1 MQSSSVRGSVSE
13 AARGSAR
20 PDPRRLVAVLA
31 EPVRLRVF
39 AALVLA
45 SQGDGGDGEIGAG
58 AETARIAEAA
68 GVGERVAARALG
80 ALASAGLARSG
91 RDGWTA
97 TTATLRAASEAAAKQ
112 RQDDRLPA
120 WPVVDEAIT
129 APLRSYFEGG
139 RLMVI
144 PAQSGKRDL
153 LLDYLAQCFEPGVRY
168 AEHEVNEAISAF
180 HDDFATLRRYLVDAG
195 LLSRD
200 QGYYWRSGGSFS
212 G

>member
-1 MQSSSVRGSVSE
+1 MTIQSSSLRGSASERARGSV
-13 AARGSAR
+13 R
-20 PDPRRLVAVLA
+20 PDPRRLIAVLA
-31 EPVRLRVF
+31 DPVRLRVF

-45 SQGDGGDGEIGAG
+45 TKGADGEGGEG
-58 AETARIAEAA
+58 AETARIAEEA
-68 GVGERVAARALG
+68 GVGERAAAKALG

-91 RDGWTA
+91 RDGWVATA
-97 TTATLRAASEAAAKQ
+97 QTLRAASEAAAKQ
-112 RQDDRLPA
+112 RRDERLPA

-129 APLRSYFEGG
+129 APLRGYFEDG
-139 RLMVI
+139 RLIVI

-168 AEHEVNEAISAF
+168 SEGEVNEAISAF
-180 HDDFATLRRYLVDAG
+180 HDDYATLRRYLVDAG

-200 QGYYWRSGGSFS
+200 QGFYWRSGGSFQ